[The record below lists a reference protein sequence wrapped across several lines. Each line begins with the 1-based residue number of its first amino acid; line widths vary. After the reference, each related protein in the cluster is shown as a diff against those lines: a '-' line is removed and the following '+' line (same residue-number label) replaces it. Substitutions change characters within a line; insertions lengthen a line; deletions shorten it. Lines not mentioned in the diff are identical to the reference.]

1 MKRSYLIVSLIVSVS
16 LFLGFKYLTREKPVL
31 VSVQEAEIGTVEATV
46 ANTRAGSVKARHRA
60 RLAPTVGGQ
69 IATLNVQKGDV
80 VKEGQVLLTL
90 WNKDLLAELQLAR
103 GQLAVAEATARETC
117 LLADYL
123 ERQARRLTELKRH
136 SSTSEASFEDAVATA
151 SAKKAACQ
159 AAGAQRDVSAA
170 RVDEMGAMIE
180 KTLLTAPFPGIVA
193 EVNGEVGE
201 YATPS
206 PPGIPTLPAIDLI
219 NRDTLYVAAPID
231 EIDAAQIRPG
241 MEARITLDAFPKRI
255 FKGKVR
261 SISPYV
267 LEQAKQARTVEI
279 EADFSEPTEK
289 INLLVGYSADV
300 EIVIDS
306 RQQAIKIPTEA
317 VAEGGYVYI
326 LHPSDNH
333 IERRKI
339 SPGLSNWRF
348 TQVVSGLARGDRVV
362 TTIDRERLADGVQA
376 VIDNTAK
383 KAGKK

>member
-1 MKRSYLIVSLIVSVS
+1 MKRSYLIVALIASLG
-16 LFLGFKYLTREKPVL
+16 LFLGFKYLTREKPVV

-60 RLAPTVGGQ
+60 RLAPAIGGQ
-69 IATLNVQKGDV
+69 IATLNVRKGDV

-90 WNKDLLAELQLAR
+90 WDKDLLAELKLAR
-103 GQLAVAEATARETC
+103 GQLSVADATVRETC

-123 ERQARRLTELKRH
+123 ERQARRQTELKRY
-136 SSTSEASFEDAVATA
+136 SLTSEASFEDAVATA
-151 SAKKAACQ
+151 AAKKEACQ

-170 RVDEMGAMIE
+170 RVDEMAAMIE
-180 KTLLTAPFPGIVA
+180 KTLLTAPFAGIVA

-241 MEARITLDAFPKRI
+241 MEARITLDAFPKRV

-279 EADFSEPTEK
+279 EADFSESMKK

-306 RQQAIKIPTEA
+306 RQQVLKIPSEA
-317 VAEGGYVYI
+317 IAEGGYVFV
-326 LHPSDNH
+326 LHPKDNR

-339 SPGLSNWRF
+339 AAGLSNWRF
-348 TQVVSGLARGDRVV
+348 TQVISGLAKGERVV
-362 TTIDRERLADGVQA
+362 TTIDREGLADGVTA
-376 VIDNTAK
+376 AIDKAAG